1 MEAVAALEHVHSTDL
16 HMGPGITLYDY
27 IDPEALDALVT
38 NDSDISI
45 SVPINEYDI
54 HIDGNMLTITS
65 R

>member
-1 MEAVAALEHVHSTDL
+1 
-16 HMGPGITLYDY
+16 MGPGITLYDY